1 MTSPYTLWQTRRM
14 IYAMDTGFISR
25 SSRAA
30 LDPLSDVLSLLKP
43 HAYKSVGLDAG
54 RDWAFRL
61 EQSDGFM
68 CLALVSGTCW
78 IIMDG
83 AHAPIRLNAGEF
95 AVLPKAPGFCIAS
108 DPAVPAVSLSS
119 AIEHWPKG
127 GVVTWQGGGEC
138 LLLSAFFTFASEHSN
153 VLLEVLPP
161 LLHLD
166 NSVDCTALQWCLQR
180 MMAVLRDPQ
189 PGSVLQGEY
198 LAQLMLLEILRL
210 HATGG
215 VSPQVGWLSTLAD
228 PQLGAAITA
237 MHQLPAH
244 RWTVQELAQRAR
256 MSRSAFAERFKE
268 KAGTSVMGYLVRWRM
283 LLAAD
288 RLSTSSEPVASIA
301 LSLGYD
307 SESAFGFAFKREMG
321 CSPRQYSK
329 R

>member
-1 MTSPYTLWQTRRM
+1 M
-14 IYAMDTGFISR
+14 
-25 SSRAA
+25 
-30 LDPLSDVLSLLKP
+30 DPLSDVLSLLKP
-43 HAYKSVGLDAG
+43 HAFKSVGLDAG

-61 EQSDGFM
+61 EQSDSFM
-68 CLALVSGTCW
+68 CLALASGTCW
-78 IIMDG
+78 ITVDG
-83 AHAPIRLNAGEF
+83 APAPIRLNAGDF
-95 AVLPKAPGFCIAS
+95 AVFPKAPGFCIAS
-108 DPAVPAVSLSS
+108 HLSVPAVPLSS
-119 AIEHWPKG
+119 AIAHWPQG
-127 GVVTWQGGGEC
+127 GVVTWQDGGEC
-138 LLLSAFFTFASEHSN
+138 LLLSALFTFASEHSN

-198 LAQLMLLEILRL
+198 LAQLMLLEVLRL

-215 VSPQVGWLSTLAD
+215 LSPQAGWLSALAN

-237 MHQLPAH
+237 MHQRPGH
-244 RWTVQELAQRAR
+244 RWTVRELAQRAR

-268 KAGTSVMGYLVRWRM
+268 KAGTSVMAYLARWRM

-288 RLSTSSEPVASIA
+288 RLATSSEPVASIA
-301 LSLGYD
+301 LSLGYE

-321 CSPRQYSK
+321 CSPRRYFRKADFHDREHASG
-329 R
+329 